1 MRYATLDHLV
11 QSATGGWDELAQR
24 AATSALVSGE
34 LLRLT
39 AIAGDRSA
47 WGPEALAAAD
57 AALARIEAALDMAS
71 RHADTHLF
79 PRYRASMPLG
89 ADLVAGSD
97 LPTVVATIAL
107 KRLYGTTV
115 PEEVR
120 RGAQWAEDY
129 LMALAKG
136 QVSLGSADIEVA
148 QPAGRTQARTPS
160 KSFDW
165 EAYP

>member
-1 MRYATLDHLV
+1 MGYATPTQL
-11 QSATGGWDELAQR
+11 SAAATGGWDELAQR
-24 AATSALVSGE
+24 ATASPLVSGE

-39 AIAGDRSA
+39 VQGGDRSA
-47 WGPEALAAAD
+47 WSLDVQALAD
-57 AALARIEAALDMAS
+57 LARDRLLDALDMAS

-79 PRYRASMPLG
+79 PRYRQHMPLP
-89 ADLVAGSD
+89 AELVAASD

-120 RGAQWAEDY
+120 KGAQWAEDH

-136 QVSLGSADIEVA
+136 QVSLGQFDTEVA
-148 QPAGRTQARTPS
+148 QPAGSAVSVTPS
-160 KSFDW
+160 KTFDW
-165 EAYP
+165 GAYP

>member
-1 MRYATLDHLV
+1 MAYATLEHLV
-11 QSATGGWDELAQR
+11 HAATGGWDELAQR
-24 AATSALVSGE
+24 ASASALVDGE

-39 AIAGDRSA
+39 VQAGDRSA
-47 WGPEALAAAD
+47 WSLAAQAAAD
-57 AALARIEAALDMAS
+57 DAVVRMTNALDQAS

-79 PRYRASMPLG
+79 PRYRTAMPLS
-89 ADLVAGSD
+89 AELVAGSD
-97 LPTVVATIAL
+97 LPSVVATIAL

-136 QVSLGSADIEVA
+136 QVSLGEADTEVA
-148 QPAGRTQARTPS
+148 QAPGRTVARTPP
-160 KSFDW
+160 KAFDW
-165 EAYP
+165 DSY